1 MKLLQISLISLT
13 CIIFAGVKAFPEN
26 YSAVGVFNSGTIRQ
40 EKTNGN
46 NVIHNVSN
54 NGYIHQGGS
63 NGNSLINNNQR
74 GWNGNSVIANVD
86 NTGYINQRKTNGNS
100 IISNVVNTNYINQ
113 RKNTNG
119 RANVIQN
126 IVNHDVI
133 DQ

>member
-63 NGNSLINNNQR
+63 NGNS
-74 GWNGNSVIANVD
+74 VIANVD